1 MAPRLPK
8 FIIIQSNFNHRY
20 LHLEKA
26 NPIATDA
33 LRFDGDYSFGL
44 ETRFEVVPATT
55 GNGLVHIRSQQN
67 NRFWENVE
75 GPGSWITATAVKPE
89 EDRSSKYCTLFQPVY
104 SDYGSNEIVRLLH
117 VHTSH
122 YVTFFLGAN
131 EINGCLN
138 LGSDSQLTDHRDL
151 FTIID
156 WQSIVMLPN
165 LIRIKGDNGN
175 HLRAYG
181 DGFMDYNSAVANS
194 PDFEYEV
201 LPSRNGGICLK
212 SIQYGKYWKLDD
224 KSSWIF
230 ANGYPTTDHDIK
242 TVFIPIKLG
251 DNTIALRSLEN
262 DSFCARRS
270 ADSKGNCLAT
280 LFTYVD
286 EYAPMVIEEPVLS
299 RTIDNVI
306 YHLTDARIYDEHVL
320 ALVNEESRN
329 KKQQHPDTVKLN
341 LNHTETYS
349 REWTTS
355 VSLAIGVKTSLSA
368 GVPKVVGVSIET
380 SLEFKTSYQWGE
392 KKEEKLEVGSE
403 YTVDVPPMSG
413 VKVSLMATRASCDI
427 PFSYT
432 QHDVLTNGDLKVYHK
447 SDGLFKGRNAYNY
460 RYESAPLD
468 LE

>member
-20 LHLEKA
+20 LHFEKA
-26 NPIATDA
+26 NPTVADA

-44 ETRFEVVPATT
+44 ETKFEVVPAST
-55 GNGLVHIRSQQN
+55 GNGLVHILSLQN
-67 NRFWENVE
+67 NRFWENLG
-75 GPGSWITATAVKPE
+75 GPDSWITATAVKPE

-104 SDYGSNEIVRLLH
+104 LDYGSSEIVRLLH
-117 VHTSH
+117 VHTSC
-122 YVTFFLGAN
+122 YVTFFSGTN
-131 EINGCLN
+131 ESNGCLN
-138 LGSDSQLTDHRDL
+138 LSRYTQPSDHRDL
-151 FTIID
+151 CTIID
-156 WQSIVMLPN
+156 WQTIVMLPN
-165 LIRIKGDNGN
+165 LIRIKGDNGK
-175 HLRAYG
+175 HLKAYR
-181 DGFMDYNSAVANS
+181 DGFMDYNFDVANS

-201 LPSRNGGICLK
+201 FPSRNGGIILK

-224 KSSWIF
+224 NSSWVF
-230 ANGYPTTDHDIK
+230 ANGSPTTDHDIK
-242 TVFIPIKLG
+242 TVFIPIKLD

-262 DSFCARRS
+262 NSFCARLT
-270 ADSKGNCLAT
+270 ADSKANCLAT

-320 ALVNEESRN
+320 ALVNEETRN
-329 KKQQHPDTVKLN
+329 KKQQHADTAKLN
-341 LNHTETYS
+341 LKRTETYT
-349 REWTTS
+349 RKWTAS
-355 VSLAIGVKTSLSA
+355 VSLGIGIKTSISV
-368 GVPKVVGVSIET
+368 GVPTVVGAKIET
-380 SLEFKTSYQWGE
+380 SFEFKSSYQWGE
-392 KKEEKLEVGSE
+392 RNEDKLEVGSE

-432 QHDVLTNGDLKVYHK
+432 QHDILTNGAAKVYHK
-447 SDGLFKGRNAYNY
+447 SDGLFKGSNAYNY